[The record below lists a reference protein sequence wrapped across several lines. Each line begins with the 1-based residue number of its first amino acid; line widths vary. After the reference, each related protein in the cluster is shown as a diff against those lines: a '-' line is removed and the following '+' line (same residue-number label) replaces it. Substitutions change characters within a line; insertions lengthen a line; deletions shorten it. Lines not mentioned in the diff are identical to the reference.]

1 MLVRRGGASG
11 FAVLA
16 ASAAIATGSAS
27 AATTHVIQPG
37 ETLSGIAAANGI
49 STDTLAGWNGL
60 SSDYWVIAGA
70 SIEVPSAEE
79 SAGAVASATS
89 ESNSGSTSGSHL
101 VVAGETLSSVAAAN
115 GISIADLAAAN
126 GLSSTAMLIEGSSV
140 TIPAA
145 STSAPSATAAPTEAV
160 GAANG
165 LGAVWSPYGTVYLDA
180 AAAERWNAMRDYALA
195 NYGEDIYPA
204 GLLSGYRT
212 SGQQGDLYELFLS
225 GGGAP
230 ANPPGA
236 SSHEAG
242 LSVDLETM
250 RMREIVDE
258 IGWQFGWGK
267 LEAPTEWWHVT
278 YGG

>member
-1 MLVRRGGASG
+1 M
-11 FAVLA
+11 LA
-16 ASAAIATGSAS
+16 ASAAFSTGSAS
-27 AATTHVIQPG
+27 AAATHVIQPG

-49 STDTLAGWNGL
+49 STDALAGWNGL
-60 SSDYWVIAGA
+60 SSDYAVISGS
-70 SIEVPSAEE
+70 SIDVPSAEE
-79 SAGAVASATS
+79 SAGTAAPVSS
-89 ESNSGSTSGSHL
+89 ESSGTTVTPGSHV

-115 GISIADLAAAN
+115 GVSIADLAAMN
-126 GLSSTAMLIEGSSV
+126 GLGATSMLIEGTSM
-140 TIPAA
+140 TIPAG
-145 STSAPSATAAPTEAV
+145 SAAAAAAEPATTTPPTEAV
-160 GAANG
+160 GSANG
-165 LGAVWSPYGTVYLDA
+165 LGAIWSPYGTVYLDA
-180 AAAERWNAMRDYALA
+180 VAAERWNAMRDYALA
-195 NYGEDIYPA
+195 NYGEDLNPA

-212 SGQQGDLYELFLS
+212 STQQGDLYELFLS
-225 GGGAP
+225 GRGAP

-242 LSVDLETM
+242 LSVDLETT